1 MARNP
6 VQFQKGMSE
15 AAFDQKFGTEERCW
29 AHLVEWRWPNGFEC
43 PCCGGRK
50 YCVVCQTASKS
61 DPQTAPNN
69 DPLTAVVE
77 CPVSVMTS

>member
-1 MARNP
+1 MAIRNDP
-6 VQFQKGMSE
+6 DRIKQVNSPDRKVLSAKQVAEMLGI
-15 AAFDQKFGTEERCW
+15 DPRT
-29 AHLVEWRWPNGFEC
+29 V
-43 PCCGGRK
+43 RK
-50 YCVVCQTASKS
+50 YADRCQTASKS